1 MASCPSCQHEV
12 SVLFDSIRPTTFLL
26 NMFRSPAGK
35 VFACRHCGEEL
46 TMATSSFIVSQVA
59 FVVIVIPCAIA
70 FARLQT
76 WLLNSSEAFHQL
88 STEFP
93 NMSVVLLWILPTLI
107 VTLLVWAQFA
117 KRFVE
122 FRRAA

>member
-1 MASCPSCQHEV
+1 MARCPSCQHEV
-12 SVLFDSIRPTTFLL
+12 SVLFDSIRPAIFLQ
-26 NMFRSPAGK
+26 NMFRSPASK
-35 VFACRHCGEEL
+35 VFICRHCGEQL
-46 TMATSSFIVSQVA
+46 TMATSGFIVCQVA

-76 WLLNSSEAFHQL
+76 WLLNSSQVLHHL

-93 NMSVVLLWILPTLI
+93 NMTVVLLWILPTLI
-107 VTLLVWAQFA
+107 VTLIVCAQFA

-122 FRRAA
+122 FRRAV

>member
-1 MASCPSCQHEV
+1 
-12 SVLFDSIRPTTFLL
+12 VLFDSIRPAIFLQ
-26 NMFRSPAGK
+26 NMFRSPASK
-35 VFACRHCGEEL
+35 VFICRHCGEQL
-46 TMATSSFIVSQVA
+46 TMATSGFVVCQLA

-76 WLLNSSEAFHQL
+76 WLLTSYQLFHQL

-93 NMSVVLLWILPTLI
+93 NMTVLLLWILPTLI
-107 VTLLVWAQFA
+107 VSVIACAQFA

-122 FRRAA
+122 FRRAI

>member
-1 MASCPSCQHEV
+1 ME
-12 SVLFDSIRPTTFLL
+12 
-26 NMFRSPAGK
+26 
-35 VFACRHCGEEL
+35 
-46 TMATSSFIVSQVA
+46 TSGFIVCQVA

-76 WLLNSSEAFHQL
+76 WLLNSSQVFHQL
-88 STEFP
+88 SLDFP
-93 NMSVVLLWILPTLI
+93 NLTVVLLWILPTLI
-107 VTLLVWAQFA
+107 VTLIVFAQLA

>member
-1 MASCPSCQHEV
+1 MAECPSCRHEI
-12 SVLFDSIRPTTFLL
+12 SVLFDSIRPAIFLQ

-35 VFACRHCGEEL
+35 VFICRHCGEQL
-46 TMATSSFIVSQVA
+46 TMATSGFIACQVA

-70 FARLQT
+70 FARLHT
-76 WLLNSSEAFHQL
+76 WLLNSSQAFHEL

-93 NMSVVLLWILPTLI
+93 NTTLVLLWILPTLI
-107 VTLLVWAQFA
+107 VTLIVCAQFA

-122 FRRAA
+122 FRRGV

>member
-1 MASCPSCQHEV
+1 MARCPSCQHEV
-12 SVLFDSIRPTTFLL
+12 SVLFDSIRPAIFLQ

-35 VFACRHCGEEL
+35 VFICRHCGAQL
-46 TMATSSFIVSQVA
+46 TMETSGFIVCQVA

-76 WLLNSSEAFHQL
+76 WLLNSSQVFHQL
-88 STEFP
+88 SLDFP
-93 NMSVVLLWILPTLI
+93 NLTVVLLWILPTLI
-107 VTLLVWAQFA
+107 VTLIVFAQLA

>member
-1 MASCPSCQHEV
+1 MAGCPSCKHEV
-12 SVLFDSIRPTTFLL
+12 SVLFDSIRPANFLQ
-26 NMFRSPAGK
+26 NMFRSPASR
-35 VFACRHCGEEL
+35 VFTCRHCGEQL
-46 TMATSSFIVSQVA
+46 TMTNAGFIVCQVA

-76 WLLNSSEAFHQL
+76 WLLNSSQVFHQI

-93 NMSVVLLWILPTLI
+93 NTTVVLLWILPTLI
-107 VTLLVWAQFA
+107 VTFIVCAEIA

-122 FRRAA
+122 FRRAV